1 MKVTIYDKPLCCSTG
16 ICGPSVDP
24 VLTTFADDLRWLAA
38 QGVEVVRLNPA
49 QEPHAFISD
58 ALIRGVLKG
67 EGEAVLPVVA
77 VDGEA
82 KSRRTYPSRA
92 ELAAW
97 TNISLNS
104 NSDTNTDTNDDT
116 ACCGGTGCC

>member
-16 ICGPSVDP
+16 VCGPKVDP
-24 VLTTFADDLRWLAA
+24 ALATFADDLRWLAA
-38 QGVEVVRLNPA
+38 QGIEVVRHNPA
-49 QEPHAFISD
+49 QSPHAFITD
-58 ALIRGVLKG
+58 ALIRGAMKG

-77 VDGEA
+77 VDGVE
-82 KSRRTYPSRA
+82 KSRQTYPSRA

-97 TNISLNS
+97 TNLSL
-104 NSDTNTDTNDDT
+104 DTNDDT

>member
-16 ICGPSVDP
+16 VCGPNIDP
-24 VLTTFADDLRWLAA
+24 TLTTFADDLRWLAA

-49 QEPHAFISD
+49 QEPHAFVSD
-58 ALIRGVLKG
+58 ALIRGILVG

-77 VDGEA
+77 VDGEE
-82 KSRRTYPSRA
+82 KSRRTYPSRTD
-92 ELAAW
+92 LATW
-97 TNISLNS
+97 TNVSL
-104 NSDTNTDTNDDT
+104 DTKPDTDTNDDT